1 MSQAASRLC
10 WCVLLGVAGPA
21 WAAATA
27 TGAASPPGSSPAGE
41 SLQWHDAALLTIEGR
56 GWERTAGTWSR
67 LPDHARGLVREEI
80 WRLADDAAGLCVR
93 FVTDSR
99 RIAARW
105 TLARP
110 GFAMDH
116 MAATAVGGLDLYG
129 RTRDGWRWA
138 GLGRLRSPEQPEAVL
153 AAGLSGEPREYML
166 YLPLY
171 NGVRGLSIGL
181 DPGATLRP
189 GPPRPA
195 ERARPIV
202 VYGTSIVQGACA
214 SRPGMACPAILG
226 RSLDRPAVNLGF
238 SGNARMEPEL
248 ADLLGEIDAAVYVLD
263 ALPNMTA
270 AMVRERAG
278 AFIGRL
284 AQRRPGV
291 PIVLVEDAGCL
302 GAAFGVA
309 GRDPAA
315 EKNAALQAAY
325 RQLRARVAGELA
337 YVEARS
343 LLGEDGEA
351 GVDGRH
357 LSDVGFMRM
366 AGTLAGILGPMLDRQ
381 EGVHGR
387 APAGYEPPAT
397 RPRRKPKG
405 SGAAAASR
413 KSSSDAGQLPPVS
426 SCAPANASRSVP

>member
-1 MSQAASRLC
+1 MSQVAIRLC
-10 WCVLLGVAGPA
+10 CCVLLGMAGPA
-21 WAAATA
+21 VAAAPE
-27 TGAASPPGSSPAGE
+27 TGAASPPAGE

-56 GWERTAGTWSR
+56 GWERTADTWSR
-67 LPDHARGLVREEI
+67 LPDHARGLVREDI

-110 GFAMDH
+110 GFTMDH

-138 GLGRLRSPEQPEAVL
+138 GLGRLRSPQQPEAVL

-171 NGVRGLSIGL
+171 NGVQGLSIGL
-181 DPGATLRP
+181 EAGASLRP

-214 SRPGMACPAILG
+214 SRPGMAYPAILG
-226 RSLDRPAVNLGF
+226 RSLDRPVVNLGF

-263 ALPNMTA
+263 ALPNMSA
-270 AMVRERAG
+270 AMVRERA
-278 AFIGRL
+278 APFIGRL
-284 AQRRPGV
+284 AERRPRV
-291 PIVLVEDAGCL
+291 PIVLLGDAGHL
-302 GAAFGVA
+302 GAAFGVP

-315 EKNAALQAAY
+315 EKNAALQDAY
-325 RQLRARVAGELA
+325 RELRARVAGELA
-337 YVEARS
+337 YVEAGS
-343 LLGEDGEA
+343 LLGDDGEA

-366 AGTLAGILGPMLDRQ
+366 AGTLAGILGPMLERQ
-381 EGVHGR
+381 GAVQGR
-387 APAGYEPPAT
+387 APAGYDPPAT
-397 RPRRKPKG
+397 TPRRKPNG
-405 SGAAAASR
+405 SGAAAA
-413 KSSSDAGQLPPVS
+413 
-426 SCAPANASRSVP
+426 